1 MPRQLGRR
9 SKRTLPPPGKR
20 IMSLQQ
26 LDDARL
32 KAEPNFAPYIPASP
46 AIFANKGGRPTSYRP
61 EFCETVLNDASLG
74 HTLGATAARIG
85 VARSTL
91 SDWAHRFPEFAEAIE
106 LAKGIG
112 QRFYEGHLIDIA
124 RRGGDSTR
132 MSAIKLGLFNV
143 GGQDW
148 KDRITADH
156 NVTFSLGDLIKLS
169 IQLEGKIVEGDGVKT
184 ADPDDGGTIE

>member
-1 MPRQLGRR
+1 MVGSPK
-9 SKRTLPPPGKR
+9 KRALPPPGQR
-20 IMSLQQ
+20 IMSQ
-26 LDDARL
+26 ARL
-32 KAEPNFAPYIPASP
+32 NEARLSAESYFAPYIPEPP
-46 AIFANKGGRPTSYRP
+46 AIIANKGGRPTAYRP
-61 EFCETVLNDASLG
+61 EFCETVLDDASLG

-85 VARSTL
+85 VSRSTL

-132 MSAIKLGLFNV
+132 MSAIKLGLFNL

-148 KDRITADH
+148 KDKLTTDH
-156 NVTFSLGDLIKLS
+156 NVTFSLGDLIKQS
-169 IQLEGKIVEGDGVKT
+169 MQLETKLIEGEQSKPAGS
-184 ADPDDGGTIE
+184 DDGEPLG

>member
-1 MPRQLGRR
+1 MVGSPK
-9 SKRTLPPPGKR
+9 KRALPPLGQR
-20 IMSLQQ
+20 IMSLAQ
-26 LDDARL
+26 LDKARL
-32 KAEPNFAPYIPASP
+32 EGDPHFAPYIPMAP
-46 AIFANKGGRPTSYRP
+46 AIVARKGGRPTAYRP
-61 EFCETVLNDASLG
+61 EFCEAVLDDALLG
-74 HTLGATAARIG
+74 HSLGATAALIG

-91 SDWAHRFPEFAEAIE
+91 LDWAARHPEFSDAVA
-106 LAKGIG
+106 LAQGIR

-156 NVTFSLGDLIKLS
+156 NVTFGLGDLIKQS
-169 IQLEGKIVEGDGVKT
+169 MQLEGKLIEGERSKPADADDGVT
-184 ADPDDGGTIE
+184 LE

>member
-1 MPRQLGRR
+1 
-9 SKRTLPPPGKR
+9 
-20 IMSLQQ
+20 
-26 LDDARL
+26 
-32 KAEPNFAPYIPASP
+32 
-46 AIFANKGGRPTSYRP
+46 
-61 EFCETVLNDASLG
+61 
-74 HTLGATAARIG
+74 

-156 NVTFSLGDLIKLS
+156 NVTFSLGDLIKQS
-169 IQLEGKIVEGDGVKT
+169 MQLETKLIEGGQSKP
-184 ADPDDGGTIE
+184 AGSDDGEPLG